1 MAAPDFY
8 CKNFDPAL
16 VMNDLIDFS
25 GREIELMHSKDVE
38 VDEFPGSRSAF
49 ESTCF
54 AWPDC
59 RSVPSIIRLR
69 DLNSGIRISA
79 GRPAAPSTKS
89 ASTGARSNICPA
101 RSRWKASRVIPAS
114 GSDWRHCALTTLYTG
129 HTAPLRKWR

>member
-49 ESTCF
+49 ESTAALNGQIVAAC
-54 AWPDC
+54 P
-59 RSVPSIIRLR
+59 RLF
-69 DLNSGIRISA
+69 D
-79 GRPAAPSTKS
+79 
-89 ASTGARSNICPA
+89 
-101 RSRWKASRVIPAS
+101 
-114 GSDWRHCALTTLYTG
+114 
-129 HTAPLRKWR
+129 